1 MTQSKFDFD
10 KYNEV
15 IKSANSGL
23 KLHLAIKLLQEV
35 EGTMVKFRSP
45 FKDEMMSIVDELNDL
60 KTKNKEYLEKQSR
73 STPPVK

>member
-45 FKDEMMSIVDELNDL
+45 LRDEMMSIVDELNDL
-60 KTKNKEYLEKQSR
+60 KNKNKEYLEKQSK